1 MGNMINNISKIQF
14 DKNILL
20 EYQLLEIFLNAVPYG
35 VIILNRFDL
44 CKFFVNK
51 ELLKIFKNIK
61 LDMSGKKLNRV
72 KMKDFSSLNLYKA
85 NGERLA
91 YEDFPP
97 IKSFKGENTKDLEL
111 ITKNT
116 NNHEEK
122 VVLINSSPVY
132 SKSGDILASF
142 TSILDITKFKKTE
155 KDLIKLIK
163 GKRVISQEFN
173 NRLLNILYTTINLL
187 QIDEQIDRTQNET
200 QNKLNMIIIQYIHQ
214 KLSSYEDVEYVDFR
228 EYLEILYSE
237 VFCITDKLAE
247 LEFEG
252 SAPMTLDM
260 LMLCGLVVN
269 DIIAYRLSSLEH
281 KKIRI
286 FIRFDSDKGK
296 IAINLVDNG
305 PKMAIWTKYKNNIPL
320 KLAYELLDQI
330 NGFIKIETNELQ
342 TSFQVEVLY
351 LEI

>member
-1 MGNMINNISKIQF
+1 MINNLNEIKF

-20 EYQLLEIFLNAVPYG
+20 EHQLLEIFLNAVPCG

-61 LDMSGKKLNRV
+61 LDMSGKRLNRV
-72 KMKDFSSLNLYKA
+72 KMEDIHSLNLYKA
-85 NGERLA
+85 NGEKLA

-97 IKSFKGENTKDLEL
+97 IKSFKGENTEDLEL
-111 ITKNT
+111 MTKNT
-116 NNHEEK
+116 KTNEEK

-187 QIDEQIDRTQNET
+187 QIDEEIDRKLNET
-200 QNKLNMIIIQYIHQ
+200 QNKLNMIIIQYIHE

-228 EYLEILYSE
+228 EYVEILYSE
-237 VFCITDKLAE
+237 VFRINNKLAE

-269 DIIAYRLSSLEH
+269 DIIAYRLSSLGHE
-281 KKIRI
+281 KIRT
-286 FIRFDSDKGK
+286 FIRFDSNKGK
-296 IAINLVDNG
+296 ITIKVVDDG
-305 PKMAIWTKYKNNIPL
+305 PKMVIWTEYENNIPL
-320 KLAYELLDQI
+320 KLAYELLEQI
-330 NGFIKIETNELQ
+330 SGFIKIETNELR
-342 TSFQVEVLY
+342 TSFHVEVLY

>member
-1 MGNMINNISKIQF
+1 LINNLNEIKF

-20 EYQLLEIFLNAVPYG
+20 EQQLLEIFLNAVPCG

-44 CKFFVNK
+44 CKLFVNK

-61 LDMSGKKLNRV
+61 LDKSGKKLKRV
-72 KMKDFSSLNLYKA
+72 RMEDINSFNLYKV
-85 NGERLA
+85 NGDKLT

-97 IKSFKGENTKDLEL
+97 IKSFKGENTEDMEL

-116 NNHEEK
+116 KTKEEK

-132 SKSGDILASF
+132 SKSGDIMATF
-142 TSILDITKFKKTE
+142 TSILDITKYKKTE

-173 NRLLNILYTTINLL
+173 NRLLTILYTTINLL
-187 QIDEQIDRTQNET
+187 RINNEIDRIKNET
-200 QNKLNMIIIQYIHQ
+200 QNKLNMIIIHYIHE
-214 KLSSYEDVEYVDFR
+214 KLSCYENVEFVDFR

-237 VFCITDKLAE
+237 FYHLNHKLTE

-260 LMLCGLVVN
+260 VMLCGLVIN
-269 DIIAYRLSSLEH
+269 DIIAVRLSSLGNE
-281 KKIRI
+281 KIRI
-286 FIRFDSDKGK
+286 FIRFNSHKGK
-296 IAINLVDNG
+296 ITIQIIDNG
-305 PKMAIWTKYKNNIPL
+305 PKMVISTDYENNIPL
-320 KLAYELLDQI
+320 KLAYELLEQI
-330 NGFIKIETNELQ
+330 SGFIRIESNELQ
-342 TSFQVEVLY
+342 TCFHIEVLY